1 MASFRRIVARMTRP
15 AGYLLGISYW
25 RLSDLLDKI
34 PGFND
39 GCSAAYDRAIVRH
52 PPEEEN

>member
-1 MASFRRIVARMTRP
+1 VASFCRVVTRVIRP
-15 AGYLLGISYW
+15 AGYLLGLAYW

-34 PGFND
+34 PGFQD
-39 GCSAAYDRAIVRH
+39 GTAAAYDRAILRH